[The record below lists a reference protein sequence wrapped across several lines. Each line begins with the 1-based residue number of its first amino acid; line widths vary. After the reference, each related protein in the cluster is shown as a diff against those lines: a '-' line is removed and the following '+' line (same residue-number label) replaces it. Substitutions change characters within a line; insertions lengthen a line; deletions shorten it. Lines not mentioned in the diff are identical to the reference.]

1 MQSVFYAS
9 AKQLAGEEL
18 VRTRRVERT
27 LRGLLAGA

>member
-18 VRTRRVERT
+18 VRTRRVAN
-27 LRGLLAGA
+27 LRELLAGA